1 MELLT
6 TGIRGFRHGG
16 NLELLRRLENPL
28 GGSPETFASAM
39 RCRKSVHSCRR
50 FRSSTTM
57 PPSTDLSPGHF
68 ARLLLV
74 ALIIVTIA
82 LLAWQIVD
90 VLLLVFGAILLAVML
105 RRSADWLAERTPLPE
120 GWALAA
126 VVLGSVV
133 VLGLCG
139 WMFGAQV
146 SGQFDQL
153 VKVVPQAWDGLKGQ
167 LQGSSWGRGV
177 LETVEQFDPSSV
189 SGGVVREAGSLLM
202 TVVGGLGNV
211 LLLVAGGVYLAAQ
224 PKLYRDGVVMLVP
237 REAEDRTRDTLDN
250 MGDAL
255 GKWLKGQFLAMIMVG
270 TLVSLGLWL
279 LGVPSALALG
289 LLAGLGE
296 FVPLVGAVATAIPA
310 LLAASTVDMTTV
322 LYVLVLYIVIQ
333 QIEGNVIMP
342 IIQSEMVSL
351 APALALFAVV
361 AFGLLFGILGVIFA
375 TPLTVVAY
383 VAVKKLYV
391 EAGLGKPAPRDQ
403 PH

>member
-1 MELLT
+1 
-6 TGIRGFRHGG
+6 
-16 NLELLRRLENPL
+16 
-28 GGSPETFASAM
+28 
-39 RCRKSVHSCRR
+39 
-50 FRSSTTM
+50 M
-57 PPSTDLSPGHF
+57 PPSTDLSPGRF

-74 ALIIVTIA
+74 ALVIVTIA

-105 RRSADWLAERTPLPE
+105 RRSADWMAERTPLPE

-126 VVLGSVV
+126 VVLGSIV

-153 VKVVPQAWDGLKGQ
+153 VKVVPQAWDGVKGQ

-237 REAEDRTRDTLDN
+237 REAEHRTRDTLDT

-255 GKWLKGQFLAMIMVG
+255 GKWLKGQFLAMVMVG
-270 TLVSLGLWL
+270 IMVSLGLWL

-310 LLAASTVDMTTV
+310 LLAASTVDMSTV

-342 IIQSEMVSL
+342 IIQKEMVSL

-383 VAVKKLYV
+383 VAVEKLYV
-391 EAGLGKPAPRDQ
+391 EGGLGKSDTREEPS
-403 PH
+403 

>member
-1 MELLT
+1 
-6 TGIRGFRHGG
+6 
-16 NLELLRRLENPL
+16 
-28 GGSPETFASAM
+28 
-39 RCRKSVHSCRR
+39 
-50 FRSSTTM
+50 M

-105 RRSADWLAERTPLPE
+105 RRSADWMAERTPLPE

-126 VVLGSVV
+126 VVLGSIV

-153 VKVVPQAWDGLKGQ
+153 VKVVPQAWDSLKGQ

-177 LETVEQFDPSSV
+177 LETFEQFDPSSV

-237 REAEDRTRDTLDN
+237 REAEHRTRDTLDT

-255 GKWLKGQFLAMIMVG
+255 GKWLKGQFLAMVMVG
-270 TLVSLGLWL
+270 IMVSLGLWL

-310 LLAASTVDMTTV
+310 LLAASTVDMSTM

-342 IIQSEMVSL
+342 IIQKEMVSL

-391 EAGLGKPAPRDQ
+391 EVGLGKPAPKDE
-403 PH
+403 PS

>member
-1 MELLT
+1 MPT
-6 TGIRGFRHGG
+6 T
-16 NLELLRRLENPL
+16 
-28 GGSPETFASAM
+28 S
-39 RCRKSVHSCRR
+39 
-50 FRSSTTM
+50 
-57 PPSTDLSPGHF
+57 DLSAGRF

-90 VLLLVFGAILLAVML
+90 VMLLVFGAILLAVML
-105 RRSADWLAERTPLPE
+105 RRSADWMAERTPLPE

-126 VVLGSVV
+126 VVLGSII

-153 VKVVPQAWDGLKGQ
+153 VKVVPQAWEGVREQ

-202 TVVGGLGNV
+202 TVVGGLGNI

-224 PKLYRDGVVMLVP
+224 PNLYRDGVVMLVP
-237 REAEDRTRDTLDN
+237 RQAEDKTRDTLDT

-255 GKWLKGQFLAMIMVG
+255 GKWLKGQFLAMVMVG
-270 TLVSLGLWL
+270 TMVSLGLWL

-391 EAGLGKPAPRDQ
+391 EVGLGKQDTKDDPS
-403 PH
+403 

>member
-1 MELLT
+1 M
-6 TGIRGFRHGG
+6 
-16 NLELLRRLENPL
+16 
-28 GGSPETFASAM
+28 
-39 RCRKSVHSCRR
+39 
-50 FRSSTTM
+50 
-57 PPSTDLSPGHF
+57 PSTSDLSAGRF

-74 ALIIVTIA
+74 ALIVVTIA

-90 VLLLVFGAILLAVML
+90 VMLLVFGAVLLAVML
-105 RRSADWLAERTPLPE
+105 RRSADWLAERTPLSD

-126 VVLGSVV
+126 VVLGSIV
-133 VLGLCG
+133 VLGLCA

-146 SGQFDQL
+146 SEQVDQL
-153 VKVVPQAWDGLKGQ
+153 VQVVPQAWESVRQ
-167 LQGSSWGRGV
+167 FLQGSSWGRGV

-189 SGGVVREAGSLLM
+189 SGGVVREASSLLM

-224 PKLYRDGVVMLVP
+224 PNLYRDGVVMLVP
-237 REAEDRTRDTLDN
+237 REAEDRTRDTLDK

-255 GKWLKGQFLAMIMVG
+255 GKWLKGQFLAMVMVG
-270 TLVSLGLWL
+270 TMVSLGLWL

-391 EAGLGKPAPRDQ
+391 EVGLGKKDTGEEPS
-403 PH
+403 

>member
-1 MELLT
+1 
-6 TGIRGFRHGG
+6 
-16 NLELLRRLENPL
+16 
-28 GGSPETFASAM
+28 
-39 RCRKSVHSCRR
+39 
-50 FRSSTTM
+50 M

-82 LLAWQIVD
+82 MLAWQIVD

-146 SGQFDQL
+146 SRQIDQL
-153 VKVVPQAWDGLKGQ
+153 VQVVPQAWGGVREQ
-167 LQGSSWGRGV
+167 LQGSSWGRSV

-237 REAEDRTRDTLDN
+237 REAEDRTRDTLDT

-391 EAGLGKPAPRDQ
+391 EAGLGKPAPTDQ

>member
-1 MELLT
+1 
-6 TGIRGFRHGG
+6 
-16 NLELLRRLENPL
+16 
-28 GGSPETFASAM
+28 
-39 RCRKSVHSCRR
+39 
-50 FRSSTTM
+50 M
-57 PPSTDLSPGHF
+57 PPSTDLSPGRF

-74 ALIIVTIA
+74 ALVIVIIA

-105 RRSADWLAERTPLPE
+105 RRSADWVAERTPLPE

-126 VVLGSVV
+126 VVLGSIV

-153 VKVVPQAWDGLKGQ
+153 VKVVPQAWGSVREQ

-237 REAEDRTRDTLDN
+237 REAEHRTRDTLDS

-255 GKWLKGQFLAMIMVG
+255 GKWLKGQFLAMVMVG
-270 TLVSLGLWL
+270 TMVSLGLWL

-310 LLAASTVDMTTV
+310 LLAASTVDMSTV

-342 IIQSEMVSL
+342 IIQKEMVSL

-391 EAGLGKPAPRDQ
+391 EVGLGKSDAREEPS
-403 PH
+403 